1 MGATI
6 SYPILNKENK
16 MVHKGI
22 MCAFPFAKEK
32 SLRIS
37 P

>member
-1 MGATI
+1 MDATT
-6 SYPILNKENK
+6 SNPILNRENK

-22 MCAFPFAKEK
+22 MCAFHFAKEK